1 MPVWSNTG
9 VSGDFQSAMA
19 EKNRRKT
26 AGGRPF
32 QPGESG
38 NPAGRPKGVPNKA
51 TQLVKEI
58 SAALVNDPAYR
69 RRLLKDLRCRKVAP
83 AIEAMLWHYT
93 YGVPKQWVEVEGAAT
108 PIFAITCL
116 PALSPDP
123 SLKSDG
129 H

>member
-1 MPVWSNTG
+1 VPFWSNTG

-51 TQLVKEI
+51 TQVAKEI
-58 SAALVNDPAYR
+58 AAALVDDPAYR
-69 RRLLKDLRCRKVAP
+69 RRLLRDLRSRKVAS
-83 AIEAMLWHYT
+83 AIEAMLWHYAC
-93 YGVPKQWVEVEGAAT
+93 GVPKQTVAVEGT
-108 PIFAITCL
+108 PGPIFC
-116 PALSPDP
+116 D
-123 SLKSDG
+123 
-129 H
+129 